1 METAPQAVAADT
13 EKPTVRQLS
22 KTQRR
27 VLGVLVEKGFT
38 TPEYYPLTLKAA
50 TTGCNQKSNRSPI
63 THYSEDTVEETMDE
77 LRKLG
82 LVAVVHTE
90 SGRTERYRHFMRQRY
105 PFTETQLAIIT
116 ELLLRGCQQTGE
128 LRSRASR
135 MAPIASLDELRAD
148 LRELARQGYVQSS
161 GPLERRGIDVAHTLY
176 EPHEPPVF
184 GVAVTPPQN
193 ATPSQ
198 GGTAAPERAAS
209 PERQQAHREET
220 ASAVPDVAAAVP
232 SVSDAQVSALV
243 RECADLREGLRET
256 REEME
261 SLREQV
267 TQLSDELSDLRRDLG
282 A

>member
-1 METAPQAVAADT
+1 METAPQAVATDA

-63 THYSEDTVEETMDE
+63 TQYSEETVEETMDE

-82 LVAVVHTE
+82 LAAVVHTE

-116 ELLLRGCQQTGE
+116 ELLLRGCQQLGE

-161 GPLERRGIDVAHTLY
+161 GPLERRGIDVAHTFY

-184 GVAVTPPQN
+184 DAAVAPAQN

-198 GGTAAPERAAS
+198 GREAAL
-209 PERQQAHREET
+209 ERQQTDGE
-220 ASAVPDVAAAVP
+220 AVPAAAPAATTAASP
-232 SVSDAQVSALV
+232 SVSDAQVATLV
-243 RECADLREGLRET
+243 RECAELRDGLRET
-256 REEME
+256 REEMA

-267 TQLSDELSDLRRDLG
+267 TQLSDDLSDLRRDLG